1 MNDLAVN
8 RIPPLKVVML
18 EQLRTV
24 GLTIRRE
31 ALLAGVLIGL
41 PWLAVVVLMR
51 MGWVVSD
58 GHGWDTMTLDPG
70 NGFATLA
77 ALVAVV
83 FTWLVWRGESP
94 FGNAPLWSLPVDHRR
109 HAVIRTAA
117 GWVWLMVF
125 IGAVWSWIVLMT
137 AATGSVPGVD
147 VTRVLIL
154 DPVGAAQGT
163 AGATEF
169 VQWVTP
175 WWQWLLPFTIATVG
189 YLAVTAL
196 ILGTRWPLVWGMGLW
211 MLLTFSA
218 ALGGE
223 LGVAWA
229 VRPYG
234 SLAQALGEWSGLQ
247 GWATLATGERVRAWS
262 ALPSLGMWIAHT
274 GIWLGVGGLGMVG
287 ALARPRD
294 H

>member
-8 RIPPLKVVML
+8 RTPSLKAVML

-31 ALLAGVLIGL
+31 ALLAGVLMGL
-41 PWLAVVVLMR
+41 PWLIVVVLMR

-70 NGFATLA
+70 NGFAALA
-77 ALVAVV
+77 ALVSVV
-83 FTWLVWRGESP
+83 FTWLVWRSESP
-94 FGNAPLWSLPVDHRR
+94 FGKAAFWLLPVDHRR
-109 HAVIRTAA
+109 HAVIRIAA

-154 DPVGAAQGT
+154 DPEGAAQGA
-163 AGATEF
+163 AGATEL
-169 VQWVTP
+169 VRWVTP
-175 WWQWLLPFTIATVG
+175 SWQWILPFTIATVG

-196 ILGTRWPLVWGMGLW
+196 IVGTRWPLVWGVALW
-211 MLLTFSA
+211 MLLALSA
-218 ALGGE
+218 ELSGE
-223 LGVAWA
+223 LGVAWT

-234 SLAQALGEWSGLQ
+234 TLAQALGEWSGLQ
-247 GWATLATGERVRAWS
+247 AWATLATGSGSAAWGSRVRWHDLATTE
-262 ALPSLGMWIAHT
+262 PE
-274 GIWLGVGGLGMVG
+274 GGR
-287 ALARPRD
+287 AP
-294 H
+294 